1 MNPVED
7 QTPLEEPDPSSAFA
21 DPQSKKAAEDYY
33 KLRSLLLGDD
43 YSVALDHYISKE
55 EDVERVADV
64 LSQAVT
70 LSVQENPSL
79 GDALT
84 PVVDK
89 AIAKSIEENPSRIT
103 HAIYPIMGPAIR
115 KAVSAALAE
124 MVQSLNTLLE
134 QSLTLGSLKWR
145 FRAWRAGIPYAQFV
159 LLQTIKYRVEQVL
172 LVHRDTGLLLHS
184 VTAPEVKS
192 QDPELISSMLT
203 AISDFVSDSFSG
215 GEETLERIRFGDL
228 ELHLVVGPKAILA
241 VAVRGSASDELTEK
255 ASATIELIHS
265 RFASALTHFE
275 GDREAF
281 DAAQPLL
288 SECLLTKKITAAPK
302 RKPWLAI
309 VLILIGA
316 GYLVYNEVER
326 YRLDQ
331 VYKQIKTAYQQEP
344 GYVLLSAGRHENQV
358 TIEVLRSPEA
368 RTASSVHSSILKE
381 PPVAVVVNQT
391 VVHFGPL
398 PTYKKP
404 PAKTLIDAEAAVNEL
419 LQTGEQVSIIA
430 QDGRLRVS
438 GQVSQST
445 IARIQQSE
453 LLKGAFEVLDLSGLK
468 ISVPKSA
475 QEVVAEV
482 TRAVQQTVFY
492 FAPKEFM
499 LAADELEK
507 VALFV
512 RDIKAL
518 QRYAEQGD
526 IKALQIVLLGF
537 ADNSGTDFGNKVVSQ
552 QRAEMMR
559 ELLIKNGVE
568 ADIIV
573 SWGIGNIDQAHVS
586 ETSQRRVTVQVLYTA
601 QQKTTSQ
608 HSQGEP

>member
-7 QTPLEEPDPSSAFA
+7 QPPLHEPDQSSACA

-43 YSVALDHYISKE
+43 YSVALNHYISKE
-55 EDVERVADV
+55 EDAERVADV
-64 LSQAVT
+64 LSEAVT
-70 LSVQENPSL
+70 LSVKENPSL
-79 GDALT
+79 GEALT

-134 QSLTLGSLKWR
+134 QSLTLGSMKWR

-172 LVHRDTGLLLHS
+172 LVHRETGLLLQS

-228 ELHLVVGPKAILA
+228 ELHLLVGPKAILA

-265 RFASALTHFE
+265 RFASAFKHFD
-275 GDREAF
+275 GDRVDF
-281 DAAQPLL
+281 DATQPLL
-288 SECLLTKKITAAPK
+288 SECLLSQKIAATPK
-302 RKPWLAI
+302 RKPWLAM
-309 VLILIGA
+309 LLLLASA
-316 GYLVYNEVER
+316 GYLLINEVER
-326 YRLDQ
+326 YRLVQ
-331 VYKQIKTAYQQEP
+331 VFNQVKAAYQQEP
-344 GYVLLSAGRHENQV
+344 GYVLLSASRQV
-358 TIEVLRSPEA
+358 DQLMIEVLRSPES
-368 RTASSVHSSILKE
+368 RPASIVHSTILKE
-381 PPVAVVVNQT
+381 PSVSVVVNEKI
-391 VVHFGPL
+391 VHFGPL
-398 PTYKKP
+398 PTVEKT
-404 PAKTLIDAEAAVNEL
+404 PARTLIDVESTVNAL
-419 LQTGEQVSIIA
+419 LEKDDKVSIIA
-430 QDGRLRVS
+430 QDDRLQVS
-438 GQVSQST
+438 GRAAAVT
-445 IARIQQSE
+445 LARIQQSE
-453 LLKGAFEVLDLSGLK
+453 LLKGAFEVLDISGLK
-468 ISVPKSA
+468 VIEPKSA
-475 QEVVAEV
+475 QEMIAALAGE
-482 TRAVQQTVFY
+482 VQQTIFY
-492 FAPKEFM
+492 FSPKEYV
-499 LAADELEK
+499 LTADELEK
-507 VALFV
+507 VAPFV

-518 QRYAEQGD
+518 QQYAAQGE
-526 IKALQIVLLGF
+526 IKALQIVILGF

-559 ELLIKNGVE
+559 ELLIKNGID
-568 ADIIV
+568 ADIV
-573 SWGIGNIDQAHVS
+573 VAWGAGNIDQAHIS
-586 ETSQRRVTVQVLYTA
+586 DASQRRVTVQVLYA
-601 QQKTTSQ
+601 LSQKTNL